1 MNHGARIGNGGAL
14 LAGLLA
20 STLLGSGIS
29 SAADKGSEPA
39 LEVLERFSLEEPPIV
54 GWVDVAWAGKTSVY
68 LAEGSGQVTEVELA
82 EGLPRKK
89 SLTPSRRDFWNLGIR
104 GIQHIAISSDWV
116 VVAGPAR
123 VAWKRADQNDPGHGW
138 QVAEYRALIHDIVIK
153 GDRAL
158 VVGWP
163 PLPSYEYVK
172 NGGFVWEADLSKGL
186 DSWEAIYESPELAR
200 DPEQAGTVFAL
211 SSLAI
216 LPKGGLV
223 IAPSFVPEVLR
234 LSDGGAVKERWS
246 LDELLGK
253 QQKPWAGGQEDLAK
267 IQSFLRAGAT
277 ADTVLGLPEG
287 AAVLVR
293 EPVGGGVRYRLAVLG
308 AEVRWYTVPM
318 KLGALARIRADVD
331 AEGRIVLIGVN
342 RTGSSDT
349 KIGASEMIVARLPL

>member
-1 MNHGARIGNGGAL
+1 MGGGAL
-14 LAGLLA
+14 LVGLLA

-29 SAADKGSEPA
+29 RAADNGSEPA
-39 LEVLERFSLEEPPIV
+39 LEVMERFSLEEPAIV
-54 GWVDVAWAGKTSVY
+54 GWVDVAWAGKNSVY

-89 SLTPSRRDFWNLGIR
+89 SLTPSRRDFWNIIGIH

-116 VVAGPAR
+116 VVASAAH
-123 VAWKRADQNDPGHGW
+123 VAWKRADQNDPNHGW
-138 QVAEYRALIHDIVIK
+138 QLAEYRALIHDIVIK

-172 NGGFVWEADLSKGL
+172 GGGFVWEADLTKGL
-186 DSWEAIYESPELAR
+186 DSWEAIYKSPELAR
-200 DPEQAGTVFAL
+200 DPDQADMVFAL
-211 SSLAI
+211 SSLAL

-223 IAPSFVPEVLR
+223 VAPSFVPEVLR
-234 LSDGGAVKERWS
+234 LSDGGTVKERWS
-246 LDELLGK
+246 LGELLGK
-253 QQKPWAGGQEDLAK
+253 QQKPWVGEHLDLAK

-277 ADTVLGLPEG
+277 VDTVLGLPEG

-293 EPVGGGVRYRLAVLG
+293 EPMGGGVRYRLAVLG
-308 AEVRWYTVPM
+308 AEVLWYTVPM

-342 RTGSSDT
+342 RTGSGDT